1 MITAIPIKDDHIAN
15 HFSRAD
21 SMIIINENAE
31 VIASFANPALTE
43 GCDGKKQLLSLIVA
57 HGAERVIV
65 RNIGQQLLSKMLN
78 HQLKVFHVK
87 NGRTA
92 INDLAH
98 DHLPQCE
105 QFSDAIQGR
114 PSIKHL
120 AKQANGGCC
129 GHEHGDGGCQG
140 GHCGGHDHD
149 ASEMEVAEGMHFKRC
164 CQKKHSFLGHNE

>member
-1 MITAIPIKDDHIAN
+1 MITAIPIKDDHIAS

-21 SMIIINENAE
+21 SMIIINEQAE
-31 VIASFANPALTE
+31 VIARFANPALAA
-43 GCDGKKQLLSLIVA
+43 GCDGKKQLLNLIVA

-78 HQLKVFHVK
+78 HQLNVFHVK

-92 INDLAH
+92 IEELAS

-105 QFSDAIQGR
+105 QFSEVTQGR
-114 PSIKHL
+114 PSMKHL

-129 GHEHGDGGCQG
+129 DHEHGEGGCHG
-140 GHCGGHDHD
+140 GHCDSHDHD
-149 ASEMEVAEGMHFKRC
+149 ASDIELPEGMHMKRC
-164 CQKKHSFLGHNE
+164 CQKKHSLLRQN